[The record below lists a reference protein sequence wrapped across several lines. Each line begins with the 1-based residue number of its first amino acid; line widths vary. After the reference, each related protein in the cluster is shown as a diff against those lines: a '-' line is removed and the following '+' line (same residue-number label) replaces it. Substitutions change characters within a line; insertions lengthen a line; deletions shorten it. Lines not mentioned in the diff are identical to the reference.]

1 MCKLDLKD
9 AYFSVPL
16 NPASRKFV
24 RFLCSGK
31 LCEFLC
37 LCFRLGPAPKIFTK
51 LLKIPV
57 SVLRRLN
64 ILIVIYLDDVVDRP
78 YNRRNVSSQR
88 HRNLPS
94 STARFCTEF
103 KQISV
108 DTYTENRVLR
118 ADSRFINH
126 DPVSTREESLKRS
139 ETVSGTS
146 SENTSVDFK
155 INKTN
160 RLIVFNYSS
169 STSSKSKYQVPTT
182 TANRSIK
189 NTGVIS
195 LKKSNSKQK
204 LQGRTAAVDKKFKN
218 QQWPLLDS
226 VIRYCLTVNC

>member
-1 MCKLDLKD
+1 MCKLDLND

-31 LCEFLC
+31 LYEFLC
-37 LCFRLGPAPKIFTK
+37 LCFRLGPAPKFFTK

-64 ILIVIYLDDVVDRP
+64 ILIIIYLDDMLLIDHTIEETLVARDTVIFLLQPLGFVLNLKKLVLTPTQRIEFLGLTVDSLIMTLSLP
-78 YNRRNVSSQR
+78 EKKVSNVQ
-88 HRNLPS
+88 
-94 STARFCTEF
+94 
-103 KQISV
+103 KQCQ
-108 DTYTENRVLR
+108 ELLQK
-118 ADSRFINH
+118 
-126 DPVSTREESLKRS
+126 TR
-139 ETVSGTS
+139 
-146 SENTSVDFK
+146 VDFK

-169 STSSKSKYQVPTT
+169 STSSTSKYQVPTT

-195 LKKSNSKQK
+195 
-204 LQGRTAAVDKKFKN
+204 
-218 QQWPLLDS
+218 
-226 VIRYCLTVNC
+226 